1 MENNYLISGR
11 VDNYIVSS
19 VTAIV
24 VVCSCF
30 VIIFIVYVALSTG
43 ENLHVLLY
51 ILLKNVYPLVNVANN
66 NHERYAG

>member
-24 VVCSCF
+24 VVCSCL

-51 ILLKNVYPLVNVANN
+51 ILLKNVHPLVNVANN
-66 NHERYAG
+66 YHERYAG